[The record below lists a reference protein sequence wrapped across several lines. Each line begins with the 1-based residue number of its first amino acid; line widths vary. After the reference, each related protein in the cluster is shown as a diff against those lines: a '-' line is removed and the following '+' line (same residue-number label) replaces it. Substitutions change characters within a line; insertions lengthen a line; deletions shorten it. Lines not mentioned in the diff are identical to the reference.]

1 MFVNCQKSGTN
12 MCFPDVCKTPA
23 PPAPSPVP
31 IPYPNIS
38 QQMMGVMPVPT
49 ILINGAP
56 AHNMKTKIPLSNGDN
71 AGVAGGIKSS
81 RFMGAT
87 KMKKG
92 SSNLKFKGKPA
103 TKMLM
108 PTSHN
113 NDNGVGVTIAPS
125 QVKMIS
131 MK

>member
-1 MFVNCQKSGTN
+1 MFLNCQKSGKN
-12 MCFPDVCKTPA
+12 MSFPDVCKTPA

-31 IPYPNIS
+31 IPYPNMS
-38 QQMMGVMPVPT
+38 EQMMGAMPVPQVM
-49 ILINGAP
+49 INCGT
-56 AHNMKTKIPLSNGDN
+56 AHNMSTKPSLSNGDN

-81 RFMGAT
+81 RFMGPT

-92 SSNLKFKGKPA
+92 STVVKIKGKPA

-113 NDNGVGVTIAPS
+113 SDNAIGATIAPS
-125 QVKMIS
+125 QTKVMN
-131 MK
+131 MQ

>member
-1 MFVNCQKSGTN
+1 MFLNCQKGGKNVS
-12 MCFPDVCKTPA
+12 FPDVCKTPA

-31 IPYPNIS
+31 IPYPNFS
-38 QQMMGVMPVPT
+38 ENMMAAMPIPT
-49 ILINGAP
+49 IFIGGGP
-56 AHNMKTKIPLSNGDN
+56 AHNMKTKVPLSNGDN

-81 RFMGAT
+81 RFMGPT

-92 SSNLKFKGKPA
+92 SSNIKIKGKPA

-113 NDNGVGVTIAPS
+113 SDNIVGATIAPS
-125 QVKMIS
+125 QTKVIALR
-131 MK
+131 